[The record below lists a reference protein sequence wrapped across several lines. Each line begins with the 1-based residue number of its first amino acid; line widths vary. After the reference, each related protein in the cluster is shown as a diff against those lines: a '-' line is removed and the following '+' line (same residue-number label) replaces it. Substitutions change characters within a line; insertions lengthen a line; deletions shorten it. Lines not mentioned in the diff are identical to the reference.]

1 MSRNRAK
8 VKASR
13 QRGDKEKLEL
23 FLALVTELE
32 TTDLAKKGLGYTHTL
47 KGSRS
52 DGLRQEL
59 EQPDENDLRSFLIT
73 FRKFISDNSD
83 VYLQGIHDICYR
95 RLTREDYRDD
105 LGKMN
110 ERWRK
115 HFTKGW
121 MRLNI
126 NG

>member
-8 VKASR
+8 VKACR

-59 EQPDENDLRSFLIT
+59 E
-73 FRKFISDNSD
+73 
-83 VYLQGIHDICYR
+83 
-95 RLTREDYRDD
+95 
-105 LGKMN
+105 
-110 ERWRK
+110 
-115 HFTKGW
+115 
-121 MRLNI
+121 
-126 NG
+126 